1 MTKKMLEKQEE
12 DPQQILIKV
21 PEVGIDEVGRG
32 AVFGPVFSAVVI
44 LTEKNRY
51 ILKKLGVEDSK
62 KLTPKKRKL
71 LLPKILLLSSDYG
84 IGQSSA
90 REIDKIGIRC
100 ATELSMIRALKKLK
114 EKPSEI
120 IIDGPL
126 PLRQWNGI
134 QKNIISGDS
143 KFISIASASIVA
155 KVSRDNLMERLE
167 KIYSGYL
174 IFKNKGYGTRE
185 HLSIIKENGITNLHR
200 KSFLKNQILSSSDQS
215 KKSLTNC
222 C

>member
-1 MTKKMLEKQEE
+1 MQGKREE
-12 DPQQILIKV
+12 DLQQALNKV
-21 PEVGIDEVGRG
+21 SEVGIDEVGRG
-32 AVFGPVFSAVVI
+32 AVFGPVFSAVVV
-44 LTEKNRY
+44 LNEENKF
-51 ILKKLGVEDSK
+51 ILKQFGVTDSK

-90 REIDKIGIRC
+90 REIDKLGIRS

-114 EKPSEI
+114 KKPSEL

-126 PLRQWNGI
+126 LLRPWKGV

-143 KFISIASASIVA
+143 KFISIASASIIA
-155 KVSRDNLMERLE
+155 KESRDSLMEKLE
-167 KIYSGYL
+167 KKYSGYM

-185 HLSIIKENGITNLHR
+185 HLSFIKKIGITNLHR
-200 KSFLKNQILSSSDQS
+200 KSFLK
-215 KKSLTNC
+215 KSNLV
-222 C
+222 

>member
-1 MTKKMLEKQEE
+1 MNK
-12 DPQQILIKV
+12 IS
-21 PEVGIDEVGRG
+21 EVGLDEVGRG
-32 AVFGPVFSAVVI
+32 AIFGPVFSAVVV
-44 LTEKNRY
+44 LTEKNKL
-51 ILKKLGVEDSK
+51 ILKQLGVTDSK

-90 REIDKIGIRC
+90 KEIDNLGIRV

-114 EKPSEI
+114 EKPSEL

-126 PLRQWNGI
+126 LLRPWDGM
-134 QKNIISGDS
+134 QKNIVSGDS

-155 KVSRDNLMERLE
+155 KVCRDDLMERLE
-167 KIYSGYL
+167 KKYSGYM

-185 HLSIIKENGITNLHR
+185 HLSLIKKNGITKIHR
-200 KSFLKNQILSSSDQS
+200 KSFLK
-215 KKSLTNC
+215 KSNLI
-222 C
+222 